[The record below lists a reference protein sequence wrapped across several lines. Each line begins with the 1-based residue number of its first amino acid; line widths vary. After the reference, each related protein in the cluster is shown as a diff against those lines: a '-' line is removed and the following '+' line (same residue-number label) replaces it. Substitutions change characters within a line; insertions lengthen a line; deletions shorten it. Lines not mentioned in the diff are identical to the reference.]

1 MLTHIFCQWNFLDPL
16 ATKAGDA
23 RTGADLRASFPTDSS
38 SGERF
43 YCAPTSLEES
53 GGVTSS
59 RERDSGNC
67 IRVDCHRLDVSFSR
81 RGDDVQQGAFR
92 CTEAYANDTPVR
104 ALALDRKHQR
114 WCRVI
119 HS

>member
-1 MLTHIFCQWNFLDPL
+1 MFCRWNFLDPS
-16 ATKAGDA
+16 ATKAGDDN
-23 RTGADLRASFPTDSS
+23 RECDLRASVPKDSS
-38 SGERF
+38 SGERL
-43 YCAPTSLEES
+43 YCAATSLEES
-53 GGVTSS
+53 GDATSS

-67 IRVDCHRLDVSFSR
+67 IRVDCHRLNVGLSR

-92 CTEAYANDTPVR
+92 CTEACANDTPVR
-104 ALALDRKHQR
+104 ELALDRKHQL